1 MLRGSSSGVEAM
13 AVEVA
18 AGQCSGAVE
27 QSRGLNLHYGRIDFS
42 KGFSLIEGRTI
53 SFQKSG
59 RYGRLV
65 PGTAG
70 QTGVTRDV
78 SRRDHP
84 RSPHVSKTGTCTA
97 SRGHAHRPLVLIVSF
112 FPALNAWAHGL
123 HVGGGHSLWRAF
135 NPSLRPPS
143 HPCSA
148 GTQSHVSLVRLP
160 PAVELNSNHRK
171 LFYMLHG
178 CPPFLIP
185 THMCPQHTRKT

>member
-97 SRGHAHRPLVLIVSF
+97 SRGHAHRPLVPIVSF
-112 FPALNAWAHGL
+112 FPALNAEVHGL
-123 HVGGGHSLWRAF
+123 HMGGGHSLEGLQPIVAPPL
-135 NPSLRPPS
+135 PSLLRRHSIPCL
-143 HPCSA
+143 PCSIA
-148 GTQSHVSLVRLP
+148 AAP
-160 PAVELNSNHRK
+160 PLSPSGREKA
-171 LFYMLHG
+171 F
-178 CPPFLIP
+178 
-185 THMCPQHTRKT
+185 